1 MSQDCQFHPFIPE
14 KPMKILFLSYSFEP
28 DLGAC
33 AFRNSHLFHEL
44 LKHLDKDDY
53 VRVISTVPNRYSSF
67 SLDVP
72 FEETGD
78 NYMITRLP
86 IPKHGN
92 GKKGLVKAF
101 VSYYRGVKRLVRG
114 EKYDLVYATSAKLF
128 TAFLGR
134 RMSYRMRC
142 PLYLD
147 IRDLFV
153 DNLGDIYSGSGIMG
167 RIMVWFMSRVEK
179 YTFSKADHIN
189 LISGGFKP
197 YFEKYPKPEYS
208 FFANGIDDIF
218 LEAGKKQTK
227 ERNKPYIITYAGNI
241 GTGQSLDMVIPDAA
255 LRLGDDYCFRIIGD
269 GGTLPVLKQRLDE
282 KNVKNVQLI
291 APVKRE
297 EIINYYIDSDF
308 LFLQLNDLDC
318 FKKVLPSKI
327 FEYGAFDKP
336 IIAGVAGFA
345 RQFIEKNVPN
355 HILYN
360 PNDVD
365 GLVDGLKGYSLKFES
380 RDAFR
385 DSFKREFQDK
395 AMADSI
401 LLTAKRV

>member
-1 MSQDCQFHPFIPE
+1 
-14 KPMKILFLSYSFEP
+14 MKILFLSYSFEP

-44 LKHLDKDDY
+44 MNQLGKEDFVH
-53 VRVISTVPNRYSSF
+53 VVSTVPNRYSSF
-67 SLDVP
+67 SMDVP
-72 FEETGD
+72 YLEEGN
-78 NYMITRLP
+78 NYMITRLS

-92 GKKGLVKAF
+92 GMKGQVKAF
-101 VSYYRGVKRLVRG
+101 VSYYRGVRRIVGK

-128 TAFLGR
+128 TAYLGR
-134 RMSYRMRC
+134 KMSYRIGC

-153 DNLGDIYSGSGIMG
+153 DNIGDIFANRKVAG
-167 RIMVWFMSRVEK
+167 RILVRLMSRIER
-179 YTFSKADHIN
+179 YTFSKATHIN
-189 LISGGFKP
+189 LISEGFKP
-197 YFEKYPKPEYS
+197 YFDKYPVPEYS
-208 FFANGIDDIF
+208 FYSNGIDDIF
-218 LEAGKKQTK
+218 IESGNFKT
-227 ERNKPYIITYAGNI
+227 ENRTKPYVITYAGNI
-241 GTGQSLDMVIPDAA
+241 GTGQSLDKVIPEAA
-255 LRLGDDYCFRIIGD
+255 LQLGDDYLFRIIGD
-269 GGTLPVLKQRLDE
+269 GGTLPVLKDRLKE
-282 KNVKNVQLI
+282 LNVQNVQLI

-297 EIINYYIDSDF
+297 EIIKYYLDSDF

-345 RQFIEKNVPN
+345 RQFLQENVPN

-360 PNDVD
+360 PNDAQ
-365 GLVDGLKGYSLKFES
+365 GLVDGLKNYSLKYEQ

-385 DSFKREFQDK
+385 NKFKREFMDR

-401 LLTAKRV
+401 IKVASKGKSL

>member
-1 MSQDCQFHPFIPE
+1 
-14 KPMKILFLSYSFEP
+14 MKILFLSYSFEP

-44 LKHLDKDDY
+44 LKHLDKGDY

-72 FEETGD
+72 FEEKGD

-92 GKKGLVKAF
+92 GMKGQIKAF
-101 VSYYRGVKRLVRG
+101 TSYYRGVRRIVGK

-128 TAFLGR
+128 TAYLGR
-134 RMSYRMRC
+134 KMSYKMKC

-153 DNLGDIYSGSGIMG
+153 DNIGDIFATKRIAGRLLV
-167 RIMVWFMSRVEK
+167 RIMSRIER

-189 LISGGFKP
+189 LISEGFRP

-208 FFANGIDDIF
+208 FFTNGIDDLF
-218 LEAGKKQTK
+218 LESGNNRTQ
-227 ERNKPYIITYAGNI
+227 ESHKPYVITYAGNI
-241 GTGQSLDMVIPDAA
+241 GTGQSLDKVIPDAA
-255 LRLGDDYCFRIIGD
+255 LKLGDGYLFRIIGD
-269 GGTLPVLKQRLDE
+269 GGTLPLLKERIE
-282 KNVKNVQLI
+282 KLGVRNVELRS
-291 APVKRE
+291 PVKRD
-297 EIINYYIDSDF
+297 EIISYYLESDF
-308 LFLQLNDLDC
+308 LYLQLNDLDC
-318 FKKVLPSKI
+318 FTKVLPSKI

-336 IIAGVAGFA
+336 IIAGVAGFT

-355 HILYN
+355 CILYH

-365 GLVDGLKGYSLKFES
+365 GMVEGIKNYNVKFQV
-380 RDAFR
+380 RDDFR
-385 DSFKREFQDK
+385 RDFRRDQLDSK
-395 AMADSI
+395 MADSI
-401 LLTAKRV
+401 IRVASVPLH

>member
-1 MSQDCQFHPFIPE
+1 
-14 KPMKILFLSYSFEP
+14 MKILFLSYSFEP

-72 FEETGD
+72 YEERGD

-86 IPKHGN
+86 VPKHSN

-101 VSYYRGVKRLVRG
+101 VSYYRGVKRLVRK
-114 EKYDLVYATSAKLF
+114 ERYDLVYATSAKLF

-134 RMSYRMRC
+134 RMSYRMKC

-153 DNLGDIYSGSGIMG
+153 DNLGDIYSNSKVAG
-167 RIMVWFMSRVEK
+167 RIMVWLMSRVEK
-179 YTFSKADHIN
+179 YTFGKATHIN
-189 LISGGFKP
+189 LISEGFKP
-197 YFEKYPKPEYS
+197 YFDKYPKPEYS
-208 FFANGIDDIF
+208 FFSNGIDDIF
-218 LEAGKKQTK
+218 LEAGKDRTP
-227 ERNKPYIITYAGNI
+227 ERTKPYVITYAGNV

-255 LRLGDDYCFRIIGD
+255 LKLGDDYIFRIIGD
-269 GGTLPVLKQRLDE
+269 GGTLPLLKERLE
-282 KNVKNVQLI
+282 SKGVKNVQLI
-291 APVKRE
+291 PPVKRE
-297 EIINYYIDSDF
+297 EIINYYKDSDF

-336 IIAGVAGFA
+336 VIAGVAGFA
-345 RQFIEKNVPN
+345 RQFILKNVSN
-355 HILYN
+355 HILYD
-360 PNDVD
+360 PNDAE
-365 GLVDGLKGYSLKFES
+365 GLVNGLKNYQLKFES

-385 DSFKREFQDK
+385 ETYKREFQDK

-401 LLTAKRV
+401 VQVGRRG